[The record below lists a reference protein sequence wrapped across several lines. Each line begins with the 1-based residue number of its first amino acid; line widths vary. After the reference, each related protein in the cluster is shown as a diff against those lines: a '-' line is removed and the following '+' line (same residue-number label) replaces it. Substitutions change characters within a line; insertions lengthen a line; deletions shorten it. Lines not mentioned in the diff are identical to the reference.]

1 MSPRQPRGRGV
12 KRSLWVCAGVSL
24 ALHGALAIGWATTT
38 AARIATPSAGRP
50 AVALQARLAMRPA
63 AAAATPATAGPDAGR
78 PTAVPAPAAVAIDTP
93 AGAADAGEP
102 AAAQAAAGTAEQAAD
117 QAADQAAEQAA
128 ERAAGEAAEPT
139 LAADGEATARG
150 LDTYLPR
157 PQLTLAPSPREA
169 ILLDYPA
176 DGPLAGRFAATL
188 TLYIDEQ
195 GWVRRV
201 DVDRDEALPEV
212 LRQAARA
219 AFGRQ
224 RFAPGQVDGQAV
236 RSRIRIEV
244 VYESQLLPPVLADAG
259 ATTAASAQ

>member
-78 PTAVPAPAAVAIDTP
+78 PTAVPAPAAVAIDTR

-102 AAAQAAAGTAEQAAD
+102 AAAQAAAGIAEQAAD
-117 QAADQAAEQAA
+117 QAAEQ
-128 ERAAGEAAEPT
+128 AAEPT

-169 ILLDYPA
+169 IRLDYPA

>member
-78 PTAVPAPAAVAIDTP
+78 PTAVPAPAAVAIDTR

-102 AAAQAAAGTAEQAAD
+102 AAAQAAAGIAEQAAD
-117 QAADQAAEQAA
+117 QAAEQ
-128 ERAAGEAAEPT
+128 AAEPT